1 MVWDLKVSH
10 GYRQTVQDGCMG
22 INVAGWEGNGA
33 IDRISIFS
41 LV

>member
-10 GYRQTVQDGCMG
+10 GCRQTVQDGCMG
-22 INVAGWEGNGA
+22 IKVAGGRETEQLTGYQF
-33 IDRISIFS
+33 FS